1 MIWVFLYVEYD
12 KKDMH
17 LQLNM
22 KRFCTNIK
30 TIGHYSAI
38 LFRSDPFMFLTS
50 FRLVQDWGILCPTV
64 NESSV
69 PIVSVVNIRTN
80 HKNCPMINDS
90 NPSLCINWWSN
101 NKFGASGGRLG
112 LFRVLGFW
120 IAMEKTY
127 LHTYHFAKF
136 CIVLII
142 WLLLLHRVEHAEFR
156 TLKL

>member
-1 MIWVFLYVEYD
+1 MSFFICGIWQKGHAPSV
-12 KKDMH
+12 

-30 TIGHYSAI
+30 TIGHYWTI

-101 NKFGASGGRLG
+101 NKFGASGRLG
-112 LFRVLGFW
+112 ISYSSFGFLNCYG
-120 IAMEKTY
+120 K
-127 LHTYHFAKF
+127 K
-136 CIVLII
+136 LIFI
-142 WLLLLHRVEHAEFR
+142 PIILPNFV
-156 TLKL
+156 

>member
-1 MIWVFLYVEYD
+1 MEDAWSNFLSIKNNYNMIWVFLYVEYD

-101 NKFGASGGRLG
+101 NKFGASGRLG
-112 LFRVLGFW
+112 ISYSSFGFLNCYG
-120 IAMEKTY
+120 K
-127 LHTYHFAKF
+127 K
-136 CIVLII
+136 LIFI
-142 WLLLLHRVEHAEFR
+142 PIILPNFV
-156 TLKL
+156 

>member
-30 TIGHYSAI
+30 TIGHYWTI

-120 IAMEKTY
+120 IAMEITIT
-127 LHTYHFAKF
+127 LPNFVYH
-136 CIVLII
+136 LITI
-142 WLLLLHRVEHAEFR
+142 ITVLHRVEHAEFR

>member
-1 MIWVFLYVEYD
+1 MPDQILLSIKNNYNMIWVFLYVEYD

-101 NKFGASGGRLG
+101 NKFGASGGRFG

-120 IAMEKTY
+120 IAMEKNFSSY
-127 LHTYHFAKF
+127 LSL
-136 CIVLII
+136 CQIL
-142 WLLLLHRVEHAEFR
+142 
-156 TLKL
+156 

>member
-1 MIWVFLYVEYD
+1 MPNHILLSTKYNCNMIWVSYVEYD
-12 KKDMH
+12 KKGMH
-17 LQLNM
+17 LQLNL
-22 KRFCTNIK
+22 KRSCCTNMK
-30 TIGHYSAI
+30 TIGHSAI

-90 NPSLCINWWSN
+90 NPSLSINWWSN

-112 LFRVLGFW
+112 ICPVASF
-120 IAMEKTY
+120 
-127 LHTYHFAKF
+127 
-136 CIVLII
+136 
-142 WLLLLHRVEHAEFR
+142 
-156 TLKL
+156 